1 MKPQR
6 WEQISQIFRTA
17 LEREPAERP
26 VYLAAACSDDDSLRR
41 EVDALI
47 ASHEEAGDFIASP
60 ALEMAAP
67 LFADEPV
74 ELQTGQMIGPYQIVT
89 TIGAGGMG
97 KVYLA
102 EDTRL
107 KRKVAL
113 KLLPASFSHDD
124 DRERRFEQEA
134 RSASALNHP
143 NILTIYEIGLED
155 GARFIATEF
164 IEGETLRE
172 RMRRAPVGLREA
184 LDVAIQ
190 VASALTAAHA
200 ARIMHRDIK
209 PENIMVRTDG
219 YVKVLDFGL
228 AKLTEAEKTPL
239 DDTDSL
245 SRALVNTEPGM
256 VMGTVSYMSPEQA
269 RGLEVDARTDIW
281 SLGVVLYEMI
291 AGHAPF
297 RGPTQSDVLAAI
309 LMRDAQAL
317 TEAAGHG
324 VVPPELERIVTKA
337 LAKDREERYQT
348 IRDALTDLRRLK
360 QRLEFEIEMRRSDPS
375 SREWA
380 NTGAL
385 LAPTALE
392 PPPEQQP
399 SSERRKQ
406 VTVLCADLSDLTA
419 RFEAGDAEEVSELM
433 TGLWERL
440 DAVVA
445 DHGGAIERRMGD
457 AMVALWSAEVA
468 HEDDPERAIR
478 AALAMQAEGREF
490 IRGNLSPPLPESDE
504 GVTPLEADDTAA
516 PLMSVGIN
524 TGLALVGAASGARGE
539 RSATGAAI
547 NVASRLERAAPRT
560 GIYISGDT
568 YRHVRG
574 VFDVQP
580 VELMAASGK
589 PEPLFAY
596 LVERAKPRAFRL
608 RTRGVEGI
616 ETRMIG
622 RQAELER
629 LLNALSAVLED
640 RELQVVT
647 VVGEAGLGK
656 SRLLYEFSSEV
667 ELLPERFRIFNGRA
681 SEAMKGLPYS
691 LVRDVFFF
699 RFEIQDSDSPAVAR
713 EKLEQGMRPF
723 FGAGEEAAMRAHF
736 IGHLIGLD
744 FSASPHLRGI
754 IDDAKQIRDRA
765 FHYATQF
772 FTAVARDLPAIIYL
786 DDLHWADDGSLDF
799 AEHIARTCSS
809 SPLLLLCFARP
820 QLLERRVAWG
830 EGEAAHARVQL
841 QPLLKRESR
850 QLVEEILRQAESIP
864 QALRELIVSGAEGNP
879 FYVEELIK
887 MLIDQK
893 VILPGQDRWH
903 VDASR
908 LVEVRVPS
916 TLTGVL
922 QARLDSLSVLERT
935 VLQRASVVGRI
946 FWGDA
951 VERLR
956 IEPTSGAAAYEGSIR
971 EALEALRRKELV
983 YRREASAFVGTT
995 EYIFKHAILRD
1006 VTYESVLKRDRRRYH
1021 REFAAWLSERAGE
1034 RAGEYAGTIAQHY
1047 ELAKETGQAAE
1058 WYGRAA
1064 QQAREAYAPETAASY
1079 YRKALE
1085 FLPVAEAETDAK
1097 ARRALQKEWY
1107 QGLGEVLKIQARF
1120 DKAIEAIEAMRAV
1133 AEVDKDTVAQARA
1146 WNELAVIKEKRGD
1159 NRAALESARRAE
1171 KLARAAGADASAELT
1186 FALVRQGWAL
1196 YRLGD
1201 GAAVTA
1207 LAQQALAL
1215 SAAMGDS
1222 ARRERARSLALLGAV
1237 HVMTGRFD
1245 EAYAFFEQSLGL
1257 FRELDDRRNVGV
1269 LLDSLGET
1277 ARLRGDYAAAV
1288 ARFEEALTIAREIG
1302 ERVGQM
1308 TYLSNLGGALIGL
1321 EDYAGA
1327 EDRLRAAIA
1336 LVGASGYNGLSET
1349 HRFLAEA
1356 CLGEGKTAE
1365 ALEAAKA
1372 ALTVGQQT
1380 GNQEFVG
1387 GAWRALGLVAARLRE
1402 AVSLNDRIYEP
1413 SACFAESLR
1422 VFTEVGME
1430 AERARTLRD
1439 WASYEKER
1447 GDSGRGLAMWQEAR
1461 EIFSRLGI
1469 E

>member
-67 LFADEPV
+67 LFADEAV
-74 ELQTGQMIGPYQIVT
+74 ELRTGQMIGPYEIVS

-102 EDTRL
+102 QDTRL

-113 KLLPASFSHDD
+113 KLLPTSFSHDD

-143 NILTIYEIGLED
+143 NILTIYEIGLE
-155 GARFIATEF
+155 GGVRFIATEF
-164 IEGETLRE
+164 IEGLTLRE
-172 RMRRAPVGLREA
+172 RMRHAPLDLREA

-190 VASALTAAHA
+190 VSSALTAAHA

-228 AKLTEAEKTPL
+228 AKLTETEKTPL

-245 SRALVNTEPGM
+245 SRALVNTEPGL

-281 SLGVVLYEMI
+281 SMGVVLYEMI
-291 AGHAPF
+291 AGHTPF

-360 QRLEFEIEMRRSDPS
+360 QRLEFEIEMRRSDPKGEAWS
-375 SREWA
+375 
-380 NTGAL
+380 NTGARTL
-385 LAPTALE
+385 IQPSALE
-392 PPPEQQP
+392 PPL
-399 SSERRKQ
+399 ERRKQ
-406 VTVLCADLSDLTA
+406 VTVLCADLSNLTA

-440 DAVVA
+440 DAVVTG
-445 DHGGAIERRMGD
+445 HGGVIERRMGD

-468 HEDDPERAIR
+468 QEDDPERAIR

-490 IRGNLSPPLPESDE
+490 IRGNLARLLADGDDHDDDDDDAS
-504 GVTPLEADDTAA
+504 LERDDSA
-516 PLMSVGIN
+516 PLIRTGIN
-524 TGLALVGAASGARGE
+524 TGLALVGAVTGTRGE
-539 RSATGAAI
+539 RAATGTAI
-547 NVASRLERAAPRT
+547 NVASRLERAAPRG

-568 YRHVRG
+568 YAQVRG

-580 VELMAASGK
+580 LELMSASGK

-596 LVERAKPRAFRL
+596 IVERAKPRAFRL

-629 LLNALSAVLED
+629 LLNALRAVLED
-640 RELQVVT
+640 KELQVVT

-656 SRLLYEFSSEV
+656 SRLLYEFSNEV

-699 RFEIQDSDSPAVAR
+699 RFEIQDSDSPGVAR
-713 EKLEQGMRPF
+713 AKLEEGMRPF
-723 FGAGEEAAMRAHF
+723 FGAGEEASMRAHF

-772 FTAVARDLPAIIYL
+772 FTAVARELPAIIYL

-799 AEHIARTCSS
+799 VEHVARTCSQ

-820 QLLERRVAWG
+820 LLLERRAAWG
-830 EGEAAHARVQL
+830 EGEEAHARVQL

-893 VILPGQDRWH
+893 VILPGPERWH

-951 VERLR
+951 VASLR
-956 IEPTSGAAAYEGSIR
+956 IEPTSDSTAYEGSIR

-1006 VTYESVLKRDRRRYH
+1006 VTYETVLKRDRRRYH
-1021 REFAAWLSERAGE
+1021 REFAAWLSERSGE
-1034 RAGEYAGTIAQHY
+1034 RAGEYAGTIAKHY
-1047 ELAKETGQAAE
+1047 ELAKETARAAE

-1085 FLPVAEAETDAK
+1085 FLPVAEAEDDSKAQ

-1120 DKAIEAIEAMRAV
+1120 DKAIEAIEAMRIL

-1146 WNELAVIKEKRGD
+1146 WNELAVVQEKRGD
-1159 NRAALESARRAE
+1159 NRGALE
-1171 KLARAAGADASAELT
+1171 
-1186 FALVRQGWAL
+1186 
-1196 YRLGD
+1196 
-1201 GAAVTA
+1201 
-1207 LAQQALAL
+1207 
-1215 SAAMGDS
+1215 
-1222 ARRERARSLALLGAV
+1222 
-1237 HVMTGRFD
+1237 
-1245 EAYAFFEQSLGL
+1245 
-1257 FRELDDRRNVGV
+1257 
-1269 LLDSLGET
+1269 
-1277 ARLRGDYAAAV
+1277 
-1288 ARFEEALTIAREIG
+1288 
-1302 ERVGQM
+1302 
-1308 TYLSNLGGALIGL
+1308 
-1321 EDYAGA
+1321 
-1327 EDRLRAAIA
+1327 
-1336 LVGASGYNGLSET
+1336 
-1349 HRFLAEA
+1349 
-1356 CLGEGKTAE
+1356 
-1365 ALEAAKA
+1365 
-1372 ALTVGQQT
+1372 
-1380 GNQEFVG
+1380 
-1387 GAWRALGLVAARLRE
+1387 
-1402 AVSLNDRIYEP
+1402 
-1413 SACFAESLR
+1413 
-1422 VFTEVGME
+1422 
-1430 AERARTLRD
+1430 
-1439 WASYEKER
+1439 
-1447 GDSGRGLAMWQEAR
+1447 
-1461 EIFSRLGI
+1461 
-1469 E
+1469 